1 MCQLTMP
8 LSPSLP
14 LPFLSCTATSANLAY
29 PGMRLRLVSTSCT
42 QSPLPSDCEC
52 TCTLLREGRR
62 KGGREGRRKGGGREI
77 GREGG
82 GREGEGEEEEG
93 VVDLSLTALPLS
105 SQR

>member
-1 MCQLTMP
+1 M
-8 LSPSLP
+8 
-14 LPFLSCTATSANLAY
+14 
-29 PGMRLRLVSTSCT
+29 SCT

-62 KGGREGRRKGGGREI
+62 KGGGREGGGGRRRREEGRKGGKKEGKRE
-77 GREGG
+77 G

-93 VVDLSLTALPLS
+93 VVDLSLTSLPLS